1 MKVFLPVTLFFV
13 VITVEGNLRGEHSH
27 GDNLPRSLKKCKN
40 MMGDRK
46 SNVLGRYGG
55 PKGRALTVFAILRC
69 TYPILQ
75 LRARHLCPRR
85 QQILISGE
93 FPN

>member
-13 VITVEGNLRGEHSH
+13 VITAEGNLRGEHSH

-46 SNVLGRYGG
+46 SNVLGRYGARKDVLSQCSQFSVV
-55 PKGRALTVFAILRC
+55 PIRYSSSVPATYALDANR
-69 TYPILQ
+69 
-75 LRARHLCPRR
+75 
-85 QQILISGE
+85 S
-93 FPN
+93 